1 VASGRRGGIAPGIA
15 FRIFRKTSYPVCP
28 SSNTTVTM
36 PGLCRRRAAVC
47 ADTVPAQGPGIRPT
61 KRHVPLILLLALA
74 VLPLAEPAVTAPPQI
89 EAKQAEAQQV
99 LAQIQQLD
107 ADLSHVIEAFNAE
120 QIELERIVAE
130 QKVNNRRLKIA
141 RANLGTAQGN
151 LEARLVDLYVNGSPD
166 LVEIILGSSS
176 LDEILDGIESA
187 NRVTDQDAQIL
198 AEVRRFKKEI
208 KEREAKL
215 AKARERQ
222 EEIVAAQEAKRDEIE
237 AALQQRESL
246 YDSIKDQIAELEAA
260 ERRRQARINAAAEA
274 RVAVSSSSGGGGEA
288 PTGAPPSQ
296 YGGVVGI
303 AMQYL
308 GIPYHWGGS
317 SPSTGFDCSGF
328 TMYVFSRVGVS
339 LPHNAAMQYG
349 YGSAVSR
356 SELQAGDLVFFNG
369 LGHVGIY
376 IGGNQFIHSPHT
388 GDVVKISSITG
399 WYADTW
405 VGARRL

>member
-1 VASGRRGGIAPGIA
+1 MALLP
-15 FRIFRKTSYPVCP
+15 CP
-28 SSNTTVTM
+28 TCEGAGPT
-36 PGLCRRRAAVC
+36 VC
-47 ADTVPAQGPGIRPT
+47 ADTVPRQGLGIRPNR
-61 KRHVPLILLLALA
+61 RHIPLILLLALA

-99 LAQIQQLD
+99 LAQIQQMD

-120 QIELERIVAE
+120 QVELDRIEAE
-130 QKVNNRRLKIA
+130 QKVNNQRLKIA
-141 RANLGTAQGN
+141 RSNLGDAQGN
-151 LEARLVDLYVNGSPD
+151 LEARLVDLYVNGSPE
-166 LVEIILGSSS
+166 LIEIILGSSS
-176 LDEILDGIESA
+176 LDDILDGIESA

-198 AEVRRFKKEI
+198 SEVRRFKKEI
-208 KEREAKL
+208 RERKAKL
-215 AKARERQ
+215 AKARTRQ
-222 EEIVAAQEAKRDEIE
+222 EEVVAAQAAKRDEIE
-237 AALQQRESL
+237 AAMQQREAL
-246 YDSIKDQIAELEAA
+246 YNSIKDQIADLEAE

-274 RVAVSSSSGGGGEA
+274 RVAAPTSSGGGDA

-308 GIPYHWGGS
+308 GIPYRWGGA

-328 TMYVFSRVGVS
+328 VMYVYAQVGVS

-356 SELQAGDLVFFNG
+356 SELQPGDLVFFNG
-369 LGHVGIY
+369 LGHMGIY

-399 WYADTW
+399 WYEDTW
-405 VGARRL
+405 YGARRL

>member
-1 VASGRRGGIAPGIA
+1 
-15 FRIFRKTSYPVCP
+15 
-28 SSNTTVTM
+28 
-36 PGLCRRRAAVC
+36 
-47 ADTVPAQGPGIRPT
+47 
-61 KRHVPLILLLALA
+61 LLALA
-74 VLPLAEPAVTAPPQI
+74 VLPLAEPAITAPPQL

-99 LAQIQQLD
+99 LAEIQQLD

-120 QIELERIVAE
+120 QVELDRIEAE
-130 QKVNNRRLKIA
+130 QRVNNRRLKIA
-141 RANLGTAQGN
+141 RSNLGDAQGN

-187 NRVTDQDAQIL
+187 SRVTDQDAQIL

-215 AKARERQ
+215 AKAQERQ
-222 EEIVAAQEAKRDEIE
+222 EEVVAAQAAKRAEIE
-237 AALQQRESL
+237 AALQQREAL
-246 YDSIKDQIAELEAA
+246 YNSIKDQIAEIEAA
-260 ERRRQARINAAAEA
+260 ERRRQARINAAAQA
-274 RVAVSSSSGGGGEA
+274 RVDASSGGGGGEA

-308 GIPYHWGGS
+308 GVPYRWGGA
-317 SPSTGFDCSGF
+317 SPSGFDCSGF
-328 TMYVFSRVGVS
+328 TMYVFGQVGVS

-356 SELQAGDLVFFNG
+356 SELQPGDLVFFNG

>member
-1 VASGRRGGIAPGIA
+1 
-15 FRIFRKTSYPVCP
+15 
-28 SSNTTVTM
+28 M
-36 PGLCRRRAAVC
+36 
-47 ADTVPAQGPGIRPT
+47 
-61 KRHVPLILLLALA
+61 
-74 VLPLAEPAVTAPPQI
+74 LPLAEPAVTAPPQI

-99 LAQIQQLD
+99 LAQIQQMD

-120 QIELERIVAE
+120 QIELDQIKAE
-130 QKVNNRRLKIA
+130 QKANDRRLRIA
-141 RANLGTAQGN
+141 RSNLGNAQGN

-187 NRVTDQDAQIL
+187 GRVTDQDAQIL
-198 AEVRRFKKEI
+198 REVRHFKKEV
-208 KEREAKL
+208 KERKAKL
-215 AKARERQ
+215 AKARQRQ
-222 EEIVAAQEAKRDEIE
+222 EEIVAAQEAKRNEIE
-237 AALQQRESL
+237 AALQQREEL
-246 YDSIKDQIAELEAA
+246 YNSIKDQIADLEAE

-274 RVAVSSSSGGGGEA
+274 RVAAPSSGGGDA
-288 PTGAPPSQ
+288 PTGAPPGQ

-308 GIPYHWGGS
+308 GIPYVWGGA
-317 SPSTGFDCSGF
+317 SPSGFDCSGF
-328 TMYVFSRVGVS
+328 TMYVFSQVGVS

-399 WYADTW
+399 WYEDTW
-405 VGARRL
+405 YGARRL

>member
-1 VASGRRGGIAPGIA
+1 
-15 FRIFRKTSYPVCP
+15 
-28 SSNTTVTM
+28 M
-36 PGLCRRRAAVC
+36 
-47 ADTVPAQGPGIRPT
+47 
-61 KRHVPLILLLALA
+61 
-74 VLPLAEPAVTAPPQI
+74 LPLAEPAVTAPPQI

-99 LAQIQQLD
+99 LAQIQQMD

-120 QIELERIVAE
+120 QIELDQIVAE
-130 QKVNNRRLKIA
+130 QKVNDRRLKIA
-141 RANLGTAQGN
+141 RSNLGNAQGT

-176 LDEILDGIESA
+176 LEDILDGIESA
-187 NRVTDQDAQIL
+187 GRVTDQDAQIL
-198 AEVRRFKKEI
+198 SEVQRFKKEI
-208 KEREAKL
+208 KERKAKL
-215 AKARERQ
+215 IKARERQ
-222 EEIVAAQEAKRDEIE
+222 EEIVDAQAAKRAEIE
-237 AALQQRESL
+237 AALQQREEM
-246 YDSIKDQIAELEAA
+246 YNSIKDQIAELEAE
-260 ERRRQARINAAAEA
+260 ERRKQAQINAAAEA
-274 RVAVSSSSGGGGEA
+274 RIAAPSSGGGDA
-288 PTGAPPSQ
+288 PTGAPPGQ

-308 GIPYHWGGS
+308 GTPYVWGGA
-317 SPSTGFDCSGF
+317 SPSGFDCSGF
-328 TMYVFSRVGVS
+328 VMYVFQQVGVS

-399 WYADTW
+399 WYEDTW

>member
-1 VASGRRGGIAPGIA
+1 
-15 FRIFRKTSYPVCP
+15 
-28 SSNTTVTM
+28 
-36 PGLCRRRAAVC
+36 
-47 ADTVPAQGPGIRPT
+47 
-61 KRHVPLILLLALA
+61 

-89 EAKQAEAQQV
+89 EAKQAEAQEV
-99 LAQIQQLD
+99 MAQIQQLD

-120 QIELERIVAE
+120 QIELDQIVAE

-141 RANLGTAQGN
+141 RSNLGAAQGT

-176 LDEILDGIESA
+176 LDDILDGIESA
-187 NRVTDQDAQIL
+187 HRVTDQDAQIL
-198 AEVRRFKKEI
+198 TEVRRFKKEI

-215 AKARERQ
+215 AKARKRQ
-222 EEIVAAQEAKRDEIE
+222 EEVVAAQEAKRDEIQ
-237 AALQQRESL
+237 AAMQQREAL
-246 YDSIKDQIAELEAA
+246 YNSIKDEIAELEAA
-260 ERRRQARINAAAEA
+260 ERRRQARINAAAQA
-274 RVAVSSSSGGGGEA
+274 RVATPTSSGGSDA

-308 GIPYHWGGS
+308 GVPYRWGGA
-317 SPSTGFDCSGF
+317 SPSGFDCSGF
-328 TMYVFSRVGVS
+328 TMYVFSQVGVS

-356 SELQAGDLVFFNG
+356 SELQPGDLVFFNG

-376 IGGNQFIHSPHT
+376 IGGNQFVHSPHT
-388 GDVVKISSITG
+388 GDVVKVSSITG

-405 VGARRL
+405 YGARRL

>member
-1 VASGRRGGIAPGIA
+1 
-15 FRIFRKTSYPVCP
+15 
-28 SSNTTVTM
+28 M
-36 PGLCRRRAAVC
+36 
-47 ADTVPAQGPGIRPT
+47 
-61 KRHVPLILLLALA
+61 
-74 VLPLAEPAVTAPPQI
+74 LPLAEPAVTAPPQI

-99 LAQIQQLD
+99 LAQIQQMD

-120 QIELERIVAE
+120 QIELDQIKAE
-130 QKVNNRRLKIA
+130 QKANDRRLRIA
-141 RANLGTAQGN
+141 RSNLGNAQGN

-166 LVEIILGSSS
+166 LVEIILGSAS

-187 NRVTDQDAQIL
+187 GRVTDQDAQIL
-198 AEVRRFKKEI
+198 REVRHFKKEV
-208 KEREAKL
+208 KERKAKL
-215 AKARERQ
+215 AKARQRQ
-222 EEIVAAQEAKRDEIE
+222 EEIVAAQEAKRNEIE
-237 AALQQRESL
+237 AALQQREEL
-246 YDSIKDQIAELEAA
+246 YNSIKDQIADLEA
-260 ERRRQARINAAAEA
+260 EEQRRQARINAAAEA
-274 RVAVSSSSGGGGEA
+274 RVAAPSSGGSDA
-288 PTGAPPSQ
+288 PTGAPPGQ

-308 GIPYHWGGS
+308 GTPYVWGGA
-317 SPSTGFDCSGF
+317 SPSGFDCSGF
-328 TMYVFSRVGVS
+328 VMYVFGQVGVS

-399 WYADTW
+399 WYEDTW
-405 VGARRL
+405 YGARRL

>member
-1 VASGRRGGIAPGIA
+1 
-15 FRIFRKTSYPVCP
+15 
-28 SSNTTVTM
+28 M
-36 PGLCRRRAAVC
+36 
-47 ADTVPAQGPGIRPT
+47 
-61 KRHVPLILLLALA
+61 
-74 VLPLAEPAVTAPPQI
+74 LPLAEPAVTAPPQI

-99 LAQIQQLD
+99 LAQIQQMD

-120 QIELERIVAE
+120 QIELDQIVAE
-130 QKVNNRRLKIA
+130 QKVNDRRLKIA
-141 RANLGTAQGN
+141 RSNLGNAQGN

-176 LDEILDGIESA
+176 LEDILDGIESA
-187 NRVTDQDAQIL
+187 GRVTDQDAQIL
-198 AEVRRFKKEI
+198 SEVQRFKKEI
-208 KEREAKL
+208 KERKAKL
-215 AKARERQ
+215 IKARERQ
-222 EEIVAAQEAKRDEIE
+222 EEIVDRAGREAREIE
-237 AALQQRESL
+237 AALQQREEM
-246 YDSIKDQIAELEAA
+246 YNSIKDQIAELEAE
-260 ERRRQARINAAAEA
+260 ERRKQAQINAAAEA
-274 RVAVSSSSGGGGEA
+274 RIAAPSSGGGDA
-288 PTGAPPSQ
+288 PTGAPPGQ

-308 GIPYHWGGS
+308 GTPYVWGGA
-317 SPSTGFDCSGF
+317 SPSGFDCSGF
-328 TMYVFSRVGVS
+328 VMYVFQQVGVS

-399 WYADTW
+399 WYEDTW

>member
-1 VASGRRGGIAPGIA
+1 
-15 FRIFRKTSYPVCP
+15 
-28 SSNTTVTM
+28 M
-36 PGLCRRRAAVC
+36 
-47 ADTVPAQGPGIRPT
+47 
-61 KRHVPLILLLALA
+61 
-74 VLPLAEPAVTAPPQI
+74 LPLAEPAVPAPPQI

-99 LAQIQQLD
+99 LAQIQQMD

-120 QIELERIVAE
+120 QIELDQIKAE
-130 QKVNNRRLKIA
+130 QKANDRRLRIA
-141 RANLGTAQGN
+141 RSNLGNAQGN

-187 NRVTDQDAQIL
+187 GRVTDQDAQIL
-198 AEVRRFKKEI
+198 REVRHFKKEV
-208 KEREAKL
+208 KERKAKL
-215 AKARERQ
+215 AKARQRQ
-222 EEIVAAQEAKRDEIE
+222 EEIVAAQEAKRNEIE
-237 AALQQRESL
+237 AALQQREEL
-246 YDSIKDQIAELEAA
+246 YNSIKDQIADLEAE

-274 RVAVSSSSGGGGEA
+274 RVAAPSSGGGDA
-288 PTGAPPSQ
+288 PTGAPPGQ

-308 GIPYHWGGS
+308 GTPYVWGGA
-317 SPSTGFDCSGF
+317 SPSGFDCSGF
-328 TMYVFSRVGVS
+328 VMYVFSQVGVS

-399 WYADTW
+399 WYEDTW
-405 VGARRL
+405 YGARRL